1 MLVPIDGVSPFK
13 GYFLKITNECKT
25 CTWDSSTAYVFGEY
39 SEMAASFFGRFERS
53 AMAHHDRTGHTVKVT
68 LSLGGYIGGYG

>member
-13 GYFLKITNECKT
+13 GYFEKITSECKT
-25 CTWDSSTAYVFGEY
+25 CDWDFSTSYVFGEY
-39 SEMAASFFGRFERS
+39 SERAVSFFDNFERF
-53 AMAHHDRTGHTVKVT
+53 AMGHHDRTGHTVKVT